1 MLTTLIMH
9 MTMDMNMSMVT
20 DMPMAICLMPHA
32 TLAALRALAS
42 PPF

>member
-1 MLTTLIMH
+1 MLTTLITHMTMH
-9 MTMDMNMSMVT
+9 MTISMVT

-32 TLAALRALAS
+32 TLAAPRALAS